1 MRKQC
6 FEKEYEGLL
15 LFGFVFFGCASR
27 GLKRLPQQQ
36 GAGEGT
42 APAEEGQQPVQQNS
56 LACYHSVQNN
66 LWLWESSE
74 PSKLILLFQWNC
86 FSFNMSRLSLSL
98 AAVFHTAFTL
108 FSLRTPCPPIHGS
121 KLLLRLI
128 GIRSS
133 KARSWKSQLSLTPEY
148 WRVLLLVCVILH
160 GPLQAHLP
168 LRANFNAVFNPSS
181 LAPCLAPSTR
191 GNVSPI

>member
-66 LWLWESSE
+66 LWLRESSE

-86 FSFNMSRLSLSL
+86 FSFNVSRLSLL
-98 AAVFHTAFTL
+98 LGCWIPHGFHAVFTPDPLPPNPWKQTSPQTDRNPLFWGTVLKKPTL
-108 FSLRTPCPPIHGS
+108 PDPRVLEGLASCVRDL
-121 KLLLRLI
+121 
-128 GIRSS
+128 
-133 KARSWKSQLSLTPEY
+133 ARSP
-148 WRVLLLVCVILH
+148 
-160 GPLQAHLP
+160 
-168 LRANFNAVFNPSS
+168 PS
-181 LAPCLAPSTR
+181 PSA
-191 GNVSPI
+191 S